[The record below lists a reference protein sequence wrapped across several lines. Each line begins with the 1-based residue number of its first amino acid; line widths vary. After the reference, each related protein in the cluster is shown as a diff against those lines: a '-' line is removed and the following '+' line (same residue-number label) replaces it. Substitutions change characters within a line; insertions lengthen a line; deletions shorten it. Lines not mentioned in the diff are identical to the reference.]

1 MERCLLT
8 LKKIRKSFLGKMNV
22 IGIGAGMKQVG
33 LERTKQPSVIVFV
46 EKKLS
51 KGELSRKEIIP
62 ETIDGVFTDVI
73 EIGKVRLLDG
83 RTDKIRPA
91 RPGSSIG
98 HHKITA
104 GTFGAVVRDIKTG
117 EPLILSNN
125 HILANGSDGKDG
137 RSSPGDPIL
146 QPGPYDGGKEGDRIA
161 DLLRFW
167 PLVRKVKPADCP
179 VATGAAKVGSKLVHI
194 IRPNYD
200 IHFVRTNQDDN
211 IIDAALARP
220 VSRDIISADIMEIGT
235 PRGTAVPDVNLKVM
249 KSGRSSGLTSGGITA
264 IDVTL
269 EVELDDAGNVGYF
282 SSQIVCDMLS
292 RGGDSG
298 SLVMDDQMRAVG
310 LLFAGSDKYTIF
322 NQLNNVFS
330 RLGVE
335 LA

>member
-8 LKKIRKSFLGKMNV
+8 LKKTRKFLLGKMNV

-33 LERTKQPSVIVFV
+33 QERTMQPSVIVFV
-46 EKKLS
+46 EKKLG
-51 KGELSRKEIIP
+51 KGDLSRKEIIP
-62 ETIDGVFTDVI
+62 ETIDGVTTDVI

-98 HHKITA
+98 HHKISA
-104 GTFGAVVRDIKTG
+104 GTFGAVVRDVKTG

-137 RSSPGDPIL
+137 RSRIGDPIL
-146 QPGPYDGGKEGDRIA
+146 QPGPYDGGTEGDRIA

-200 IHFVRTNQDDN
+200 IRFVKRNQDDN

-220 VSRDIISADIMEIGT
+220 VSRDIISPDIMEIGI

-269 EVELDDAGNVGYF
+269 EVELDDAGDVGYF
-282 SSQIVCDMLS
+282 SEQVVCDMIS

-298 SLVMDDQMRAVG
+298 SLVVDDQMRAVG

-335 LA
+335 LG